1 MILKSKIFAL
11 ALIAIGFYSCHV
23 GRYFVYNFA
32 NIRDYRKFQ
41 ERPIKASDSPFH
53 FAESIENSF
62 MFSENTLPFYS
73 DESELNKYHKDN
85 KTVAF
90 MVIQN
95 DTIKYQYFDSKWE
108 ETDWVTSFSMSK
120 SVVSALI
127 GIALDEGKIKNLDEP
142 ITNYIKNFK
151 NDGFQKITIQHLL
164 DMKTGIDYNENY
176 YNPFGNVAA
185 GYYGR
190 NLDRHISN
198 LKIKSP
204 PGKKFEYISIAT
216 ELLGVILEE
225 ATGQSISSYCEEKI
239 WSKIG
244 TSHDASW
251 SVDRKKG
258 REKAFCCI
266 NGVAKDFAKFGKL
279 YLNMGN
285 FEENQVVPKE
295 WVRKSVQLD
304 SGEQYTSYQN
314 QWWMMERTEYGSQIL
329 NYAAQ
334 GHLGQLLYINPSK
347 NLIILRF
354 GKGWGKVNWIGWF
367 KKISAELKQN

>member
-1 MILKSKIFAL
+1 MSKAIC
-11 ALIAIGFYSCHV
+11 LIIVSVFLLTSCHV
-23 GRYFVYNFA
+23 GRFFVYNFA
-32 NIRDYRKFQ
+32 NLRDYKKFQ
-41 ERPIKASDSPFH
+41 EREIKASSNPYEFSKVIAAD
-53 FAESIENSF
+53 F
-62 MFSENTLPFYS
+62 MFSE
-73 DESELNKYHKDN
+73 ELNVDYASPEELNQYHKDN

-95 DTIKYQYFDSKWE
+95 DTIKYQYFDPKWE

-120 SVVSALI
+120 SVISALV
-127 GIALDEGKIKNLDEP
+127 GIALEDGKIQSLDEP

-151 NDGFQKITIQHLL
+151 NEGFEKITIQHLL
-164 DMKTGIDYNENY
+164 DMKTGIDYNESY

-198 LKIKSP
+198 LKIKGP
-204 PGKKFEYISIAT
+204 AGEKFEYISIAT

-225 ATGQSISSYCEEKI
+225 ATGENLSLYCEEKI
-239 WSKIG
+239 WTKIG
-244 TSHDASW
+244 TSYNASW
-251 SVDRKKG
+251 SLDRKNG

-266 NGVAKDFAKFGKL
+266 NGVAEDFAKFAKL

-285 FEENQVVPKE
+285 FEGMQVVPEE

-304 SGEQYTSYQN
+304 PGEQYTPYQN
-314 QWWMMERTEYGSQIL
+314 QWWMMGRTEYGSNIL

-334 GHLGQLLYINPSK
+334 GHLGQLMFVNPSK
-347 NLIILRF
+347 NMIIVRF
-354 GKGWGKVNWIGWF
+354 GKGWGNVAWMNWFMKIGES
-367 KKISAELKQN
+367 I